1 MPIVV
6 LHGVET
12 FTFIHFIKDSTAH
25 QRLRICAQS
34 ASRTWSKGNKR
45 LVRVLLNDTVR
56 LRQQVL
62 RNSLNKENKN
72 AGNVDGAT
80 GASTSVPAV
89 ELTGTAANENFG
101 SRGQTLDQAK
111 LEVQESAEL
120 KSTRFTF
127 LIWWYDFNDYWFSVR
142 IALRRKPLRNQT

>member
-1 MPIVV
+1 M
-6 LHGVET
+6 
-12 FTFIHFIKDSTAH
+12 
-25 QRLRICAQS
+25 
-34 ASRTWSKGNKR
+34 
-45 LVRVLLNDTVR
+45 RVLLNDTVR

-120 KSTRFTF
+120 KSTRFAF
-127 LIWWYDFNDYWFSVR
+127 LI
-142 IALRRKPLRNQT
+142 